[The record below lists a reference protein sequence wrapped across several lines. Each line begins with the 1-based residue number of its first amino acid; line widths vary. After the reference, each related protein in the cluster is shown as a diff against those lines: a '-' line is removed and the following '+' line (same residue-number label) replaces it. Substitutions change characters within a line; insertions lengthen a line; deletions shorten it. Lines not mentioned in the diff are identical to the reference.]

1 VADRAFAFMV
11 AHRGDGGMF
20 VAVRPGGFGDQAVER
35 FGDVSGGVAGRDGFG
50 ALDGFVGAGFGF
62 GR

>member
-1 VADRAFAFMV
+1 MV